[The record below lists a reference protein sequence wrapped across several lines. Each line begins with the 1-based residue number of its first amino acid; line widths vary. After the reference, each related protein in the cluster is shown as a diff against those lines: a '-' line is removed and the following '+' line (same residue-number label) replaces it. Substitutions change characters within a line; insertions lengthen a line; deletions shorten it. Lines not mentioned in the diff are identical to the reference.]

1 MQFYPAA
8 EYAESKLEFE
18 IEGGKFVASGRELLK
33 PGWRVL
39 VRSSKKESDV
49 PFVPALEKG
58 QILTCREGEITAKKT
73 EPPKHF
79 TEATLLQAMTGIA
92 RFVQDNG
99 LKKILRDTDGLG
111 TEATRAGILD
121 TLFKRGLLS
130 RSGKSVLSTQAG
142 KGWWM
147 RFQILRPT
155 QI

>member
-49 PFVPALEKG
+49 PFVPALEQG

-99 LKKILRDTDGLG
+99 LKKILRNTDGLG
-111 TEATRAGILD
+111 TEATRAVYWIPY
-121 TLFKRGLLS
+121 LS
-130 RSGKSVLSTQAG
+130 EACFQEVVNLCLVLKQE

-147 RFQILRPT
+147 RFQTLQPT